1 MEESSMNIF
10 YCKHCKRIVCIPI
23 MVGGTLTCCG
33 DEMTLLQPKMKDL
46 GNEKHLPVVERI
58 APDQIKVTVGSV
70 LAPNDAGTLDS
81 MALSSTQGDRYQ
93 IKTFEPLATTP
104 TAAFFGSIRINLFK
118 VYEFCNLHGLWLSE

>member
-1 MEESSMNIF
+1 MNIF
-10 YCKHCKRIVCIPI
+10 YCKHCKRIVYTYYG
-23 MVGGTLTCCG
+23 GGTLTCCG

-70 LAPNDAGTLDS
+70 LHPMTEEHWIQWLFVA
-81 MALSSTQGDRYQ
+81 QGDRYQ
-93 IKTFEPLATTP
+93 IKTFEPNELP
-104 TAAFFGSIRINLFK
+104 TATFFIHPEQPVK

>member
-1 MEESSMNIF
+1 MNIF
-10 YCKHCKRIVCIPI
+10 YCKHCKRIVYTYYG
-23 MVGGTLTCCG
+23 GGTLTCCG

-70 LAPNDAGTLDS
+70 LHPMTEEHWIQWLFVA
-81 MALSSTQGDRYQ
+81 QGDRYQ
-93 IKTFEPLATTP
+93 IKTFEPKELP
-104 TAAFFGSIRINLFK
+104 TATFYIHPEQPVK